1 MPSKNIALASIFI
14 VLSASVST
22 NSNATTTK
30 NPAAITSINSST
42 TSTNNH
48 TADTSNAVSSDNE
61 LADQSIEDL
70 KQDIV
75 DKHPVNYFI
84 LAAKLY
90 NEGSFDEAVK
100 WYYIGQI
107 RFRAYLEANPD
118 LEQSED
124 PALYYALRYSLGTP
138 INEYAG
144 QNVDNWARLIEE
156 AYKWHSDN
164 PNGFTPKSSHQQIYQ
179 EIESGMLELR
189 DYVLENKE
197 EIRKQRAENGLN
209 NSY

>member
-1 MPSKNIALASIFI
+1 M
-14 VLSASVST
+14 SAYAST
-22 NSNATTTK
+22 NSNATTTN
-30 NPAAITSINSST
+30 NPATTTFINSST

-48 TADTSNAVSSDNE
+48 TADTANAVSSDNE

-70 KQDIV
+70 KQGIA
-75 DKHPVNYFI
+75 DKHPLNYFI
-84 LAAKLY
+84 LAAKLF

-100 WYYIGQI
+100 WYYVGQI

-118 LEQSED
+118 LEQSDD
-124 PALYYALRYSLGTP
+124 PALFYALRYSLGTP
-138 INEYAG
+138 INQYAG

-164 PNGFTPKSSHQQIYQ
+164 PNGFTPKSSHKQIYQ

-197 EIRKQRAENGLN
+197 EIRRQRAENGLN
-209 NSY
+209 NSH